1 MIIYLIQNKKIK
13 MSLLFYTLILSVEK
27 DEKPLYPK
35 PKLFDIF
42 LYPTLIV
49 ISKSI
54 QLIRGTKKIYY
65 FSNYNHF

>member
-1 MIIYLIQNKKIK
+1 
-13 MSLLFYTLILSVEK
+13 MSLHFYTTFFSVEK

-49 ISKSI
+49 ICKSI
-54 QLIRGTKKIYY
+54 KLIKGTKKI
-65 FSNYNHF
+65 FFCSNHNHF

>member
-49 ISKSI
+49 ICKSI
-54 QLIRGTKKIYY
+54 QLIRGTKKNLL
-65 FSNYNHF
+65 F